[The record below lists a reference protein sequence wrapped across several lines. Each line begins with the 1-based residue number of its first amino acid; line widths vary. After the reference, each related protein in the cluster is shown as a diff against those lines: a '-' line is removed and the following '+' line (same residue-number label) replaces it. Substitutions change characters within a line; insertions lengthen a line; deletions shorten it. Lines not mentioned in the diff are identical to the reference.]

1 MSKKYSEK
9 DNVKTLMKASY
20 ESAKD
25 ARNTLR
31 NAGYTLDQQLS
42 NINTKV
48 FTDQMGKPHIT
59 FRGSVRAVDWLRDDP
74 LIELGLGRF
83 APRVKEAQRIT
94 KQVEAKYGQK
104 ADVFGNSLG
113 GALAERS
120 GAGGKIVTHNKAVA
134 LTDIGKTIPKNQID
148 IRSIQDPVSVLSL
161 TQKHKGRFVN
171 TVPVMGL
178 VDSHLYT
185 ALPNGLFV

>member
-20 ESAKD
+20 QSAKD

-31 NAGYTLDQQLS
+31 DAGYTLDQQLS

-59 FRGSVRAVDWLRDDP
+59 FRGSVRATDWLRDDP
-74 LIELGLGRF
+74 LIALGLGKY
-83 APRVKEAQRIT
+83 APRVKDAQRVT
-94 KQVEAKYGQK
+94 KLVESKYGQK

-134 LTDIGKTIPKNQID
+134 LTDIGKTIGKNQID

-171 TVPVMGL
+171 TIPVMGL

>member
-20 ESAKD
+20 QSAKD

-31 NAGYTLDQQLS
+31 DAGYTLDQQLS

-59 FRGSVRAVDWLRDDP
+59 FRGSVRATDWLRDDP
-74 LIELGLGRF
+74 LIALGLGKY
-83 APRVKEAQRIT
+83 APRVKDAQRVT
-94 KQVEAKYGQK
+94 KLVESKYGQK

>member
-20 ESAKD
+20 QSAKD

-31 NAGYTLDQQLS
+31 DAGYTLDQQLS

-59 FRGSVRAVDWLRDDP
+59 FRGSVRATDWLRDDP
-74 LIELGLGRF
+74 LIALGLGKY
-83 APRVKEAQRIT
+83 APRVKDAQRVT
-94 KQVEAKYGQK
+94 KLVESKYGQK

-120 GAGGKIVTHNKAVA
+120 GAGGK
-134 LTDIGKTIPKNQID
+134 
-148 IRSIQDPVSVLSL
+148 
-161 TQKHKGRFVN
+161 
-171 TVPVMGL
+171 
-178 VDSHLYT
+178 
-185 ALPNGLFV
+185 